1 MTTATRGCTGVFK
14 AVTQGGGAVAV
25 VGGVQEWTLSEES
38 EEIDASEIG
47 TCTKATIA
55 GATTRSLSLSGF
67 WNPDDAGQGDI
78 VVGSIIDFELYP
90 EGTVA
95 GSTYYE
101 TTAGGATVTSV
112 EKSGGVDS
120 LVTFSASLTINGA
133 LTTSS
138 V

>member
-14 AVTQGGGAVAV
+14 AVTQGGTVAV

-67 WNPDDAGQGDI
+67 WNAADAGQDDLI
-78 VVGSIIDFELYP
+78 VGAIVDFELYP
-90 EGTVA
+90 EGTVS
-95 GSTYYE
+95 GSTYYS
-101 TTAGGATVTSV
+101 TTTGGATVTSV

-120 LVTFSASLTINGA
+120 LVTFSASLSINGA
-133 LTTSS
+133 LTETT

>member
-1 MTTATRGCTGVFK
+1 MTQATRGCTGVFK
-14 AVTQGGGAVAV
+14 AVTQGGSVAT

-47 TCTKATIA
+47 TCEKATEP

-67 WNPDDAGQGDI
+67 WNAADAGQSDLL
-78 VVGSIIDFELYP
+78 VGSTVDFELYP

-95 GSTYYE
+95 GSTYYS
-101 TTAGGATVTSV
+101 TTAKGATVTSV

-120 LVTFSASLTINGA
+120 LVTFSASLTVNGGM
-133 LTTSS
+133 TTST

>member
-14 AVTQGGGAVAV
+14 AVTQGGTVAV

-67 WNPDDAGQGDI
+67 WNAADAGQDDL
-78 VVGSIIDFELYP
+78 VVGAIVDFELYP
-90 EGTVA
+90 EGIA
-95 GSTYYE
+95 STSTFYE
-101 TTAGGATVTSV
+101 TSAGGATVTSI

-120 LVTFSASLTINGA
+120 LVTFSASLSINGA
-133 LTTSS
+133 LTES
-138 V
+138 VVP

>member
-14 AVTQGGGAVAV
+14 AVTQGGSVAV

-67 WNPDDAGQGDI
+67 WNAADAGQGDL
-78 VVGSIIDFELYP
+78 VVGAIVDFELYP
-90 EGTVA
+90 EGT
-95 GSTYYE
+95 GSTSTFYS
-101 TTAGGATVTSV
+101 TGAGGATVTSI

-120 LVTFSASLTINGA
+120 LVTFSASLSINGA
-133 LTTSS
+133 LTTS
-138 V
+138 VVP

>member
-14 AVTQGGGAVAV
+14 AVTQGGTVAV

-67 WNPDDAGQGDI
+67 WNAADAGQDDL
-78 VVGSIIDFELYP
+78 VVGAIVDFELYP
-90 EGTVA
+90 EGTA
-95 GSTYYE
+95 STSTFYE
-101 TTAGGATVTSV
+101 TSAGGATVTSI

-120 LVTFSASLTINGA
+120 LVTFSASLSINGA
-133 LTTSS
+133 LTES
-138 V
+138 VVP

>member
-14 AVTQGGGAVAV
+14 AVTQGGTLAV

-67 WNPDDAGQGDI
+67 WNAADAGQDDL
-78 VVGSIIDFELYP
+78 VVGAIVDFELYP
-90 EGTVA
+90 EGTVS
-95 GSTYYE
+95 GSTYYS
-101 TTAGGATVTSV
+101 TTTGGATVTSV

-120 LVTFSASLTINGA
+120 LVTFSASLSINGA
-133 LTTSS
+133 LTEAT

>member
-14 AVTQGGGAVAV
+14 AVTQGGTVAV

-67 WNPDDAGQGDI
+67 WNAADAGQDDL
-78 VVGSIIDFELYP
+78 VVGAIVDFELYP
-90 EGTVA
+90 EGTA
-95 GSTYYE
+95 STSTFYE
-101 TTAGGATVTSV
+101 TSAGGATVTSI
-112 EKSGGVDS
+112 EKSGGTDS
-120 LVTFSASLTINGA
+120 LVTFSASLSINGA
-133 LTTSS
+133 LTES
-138 V
+138 VVP

>member
-14 AVTQGGGAVAV
+14 AVTQGGSVAV

-47 TCTKATIA
+47 TCSKATIA

-67 WNPDDAGQGDI
+67 WNPADVGQVDL
-78 VVGSIIDFELYP
+78 VVGSIVDFELYP

-95 GSTYYE
+95 GSTYYS
-101 TTAGGATVTSV
+101 TTTGGATVTSV
-112 EKSGGVDS
+112 ERSGGVDS

-133 LTTSS
+133 LTTST

>member
-14 AVTQGGGAVAV
+14 AVTQGGSVAT

-67 WNPDDAGQGDI
+67 WNAADAGQDDL
-78 VVGSIIDFELYP
+78 VVGAIVDFELYP
-90 EGTVA
+90 EGTVS
-95 GSTYYE
+95 GSTYYS
-101 TTAGGATVTSV
+101 TTTGGATVTSV

-120 LVTFSASLTINGA
+120 LVTFSANLSINGA
-133 LTTSS
+133 LTEAT

>member
-14 AVTQGGGAVAV
+14 AVTQGGSVAV

-67 WNPDDAGQGDI
+67 WNPADAGQVDL
-78 VVGSIIDFELYP
+78 VVGSIVDFELYP

-95 GSTYYE
+95 GSTYYS
-101 TTAGGATVTSV
+101 TTTGGATVTSV

-120 LVTFSASLTINGA
+120 LVTFSASLTINGT
-133 LTTSS
+133 LTTST